1 MRIVTHNEQAEALT
15 NACST
20 KTPRCV
26 GALCADAD
34 ASYEKSLLARA
45 ILKLVGA
52 DLGFPLA
59 LDLGLMFPFSGARTN
74 IENDQRREKAGRTN
88 TVHDDSDRR
97 QESVEDVPVCGG
109 KRGGRRCGVR
119 AR

>member
-1 MRIVTHNEQAEALT
+1 MFTCMFICRVILLIRARTSNKILT
-15 NACST
+15 PHFSD
-20 KTPRCV
+20 
-26 GALCADAD
+26 L
-34 ASYEKSLLARA
+34 
-45 ILKLVGA
+45 LKLKPR
-52 DLGFPLA
+52 PLA
-59 LDLGLMFPFSGARTN
+59 LDLGLMFPFSGARTH